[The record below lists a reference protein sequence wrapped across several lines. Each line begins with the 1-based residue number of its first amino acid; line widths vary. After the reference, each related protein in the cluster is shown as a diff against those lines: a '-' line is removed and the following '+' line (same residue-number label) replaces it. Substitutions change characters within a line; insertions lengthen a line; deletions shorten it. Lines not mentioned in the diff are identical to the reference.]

1 MKGDYKFTDEFPISN
16 GFNANAVF
24 FTLTYENSLAIA
36 YHKAFKKVAPLL
48 WLRAGSEG
56 NLIDQIPEKG
66 WDVADTYAIVENLD
80 RASEFVD
87 AVSEHEQVRIA
98 YIVTDDDRRFQMI
111 SQSLPSSVETVRL
124 YQSYL
129 LNFQLNNGRGVA

>member
-1 MKGDYKFTDEFPISN
+1 MR
-16 GFNANAVF
+16 
-24 FTLTYENSLAIA
+24 
-36 YHKAFKKVAPLL
+36 H
-48 WLRAGSEG
+48 R
-56 NLIDQIPEKG
+56 IPDKG
-66 WDVADTYAIVENLD
+66 WDVANSYAILEDLD

-87 AVSEHEQVRIA
+87 AISVHEQIKIA

-111 SQSLPSSVETVRL
+111 CQSLPSSVEPVRL